1 MYSDFILNKLI
12 PVIFQSQDGSSQ
24 SQPLS
29 RSPVPT
35 KAGKA
40 LTEISDTPTVTAEKP
55 KLISLENIMKSQ
67 ASNGSLLKGAQSL
80 MSTLPSTSV
89 AAEAGK
95 SAGEKVHGI
104 GATDVI
110 VLSDSSAESPTKMNP
125 ESKTGENF
133 GVSPLSQNQN
143 EATASALRP
152 QDNSPAQQVSNAP
165 TVKIKMGLLQAVKR
179 FKPNVK
185 DDKAQASADNETS
198 VEETMSSALSED
210 ESEAPLPS
218 ATDDAVEGSSE
229 SSSESSSSSS
239 KGSDDSSSSDD
250 EENENSDSSD
260 DAGDDDDNGSES
272 EQPEK
277 EANKPAVPVKLKMK
291 VVTTTEDEEESSD
304 NADEIDLVSSEE
316 EQDDEKDKDY
326 NASEDEGEDDV
337 IMISDDEYRPKGRAV
352 IPSPVRE
359 SVDQEMEILVN
370 EVPSFDPIIS
380 SIMSDAVESAN
391 ENKY

>member
-1 MYSDFILNKLI
+1 MYSVFILNKLI
-12 PVIFQSQDGSSQ
+12 AAIFQSQDGSSQ

-40 LTEISDTPTVTAEKP
+40 LTEVSDTQTVTAEKL

-67 ASNGSLLKGAQSL
+67 ASNGSLLKGTQSL
-80 MSTLPSTSV
+80 ISTLPSTSI
-89 AAEAGK
+89 AAETGK
-95 SAGEKVHGI
+95 STVEKVHSM

-110 VLSDSSAESPTKMNP
+110 VLSDSSAESPAKMNP
-125 ESKTGENF
+125 GSKAGENL
-133 GVSPLSQNQN
+133 GVSPSSQN

-152 QDNSPAQQVSNAP
+152 QESSPAQQVSNAP

-185 DDKAQASADNETS
+185 DDKALASADNETS
-198 VEETMSSALSED
+198 VDETMSSALSED

-218 ATDDAVEGSSE
+218 TTDDAVEGSSE
-229 SSSESSSSSS
+229 SSSESSSS

-260 DAGDDDDNGSES
+260 DDGNGSES

-277 EANKPAVPVKLKMK
+277 EANKPAVPVKLKKK

-337 IMISDDEYRPKGRAV
+337 IMVSDDEYRPKGRAV

-359 SVDQEMEILVN
+359 SVNQEMEILVK

-380 SIMSDAVESAN
+380 SIMSDAVESAS